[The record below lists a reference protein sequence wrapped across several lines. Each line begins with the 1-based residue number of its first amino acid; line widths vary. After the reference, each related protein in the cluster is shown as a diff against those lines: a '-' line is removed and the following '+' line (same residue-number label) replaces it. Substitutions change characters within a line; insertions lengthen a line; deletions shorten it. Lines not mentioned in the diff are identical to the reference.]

1 MKTLSAI
8 KFRLSEL
15 YMPTVVYVL
24 LLFMASLAA
33 LIAGAID
40 KSGNVAEMNVDQVYA
55 FSYYGTGFVAFLLGI
70 ISYKTH
76 FKFLLQNGVSRQ
88 HIHLSFICSLVYA
101 VLLYIEN
108 AGFHFLFSYVAHLTA
123 KTDAPFNV
131 NIPSEVLILVYATLM
146 CVGYL
151 ASCFIYSTKP
161 LTKIITASAA
171 VLAVLI
177 FILRMVQLDGQAEI
191 AIVAVY
197 CFIFG
202 SVSGYIYTWHVAAA
216 MLTVI
221 LFCLSVS
228 HMITL
233 KATVK
238 K

>member
-15 YMPTVVYVL
+15 YMPTVIYVL

-123 KTDAPFNV
+123 KTDAPFNT
-131 NIPSEVLILVYATLM
+131 NIP
-146 CVGYL
+146 G
-151 ASCFIYSTKP
+151 
-161 LTKIITASAA
+161 A
-171 VLAVLI
+171 VLCDNMALQRFRVFGQQLSHGLIARAVL
-177 FILRMVQLDGQAEI
+177 LCQLPDCHHFQC
-191 AIVAVY
+191 VY
-197 CFIFG
+197 TPFPHNFEYTNANAPIRV
-202 SVSGYIYTWHVAAA
+202 SV
-216 MLTVI
+216 
-221 LFCLSVS
+221 LSAK
-228 HMITL
+228 HCKT
-233 KATVK
+233 
-238 K
+238 